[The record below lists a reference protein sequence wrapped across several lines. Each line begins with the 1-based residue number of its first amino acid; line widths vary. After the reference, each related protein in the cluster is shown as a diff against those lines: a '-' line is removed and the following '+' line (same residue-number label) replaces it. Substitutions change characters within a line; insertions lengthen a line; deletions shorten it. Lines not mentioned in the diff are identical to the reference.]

1 MKKNTQ
7 FHLSNTKDV
16 YLLSRAQSCL
26 ALGRVKN
33 MIVPIFALLLP
44 LAQASSPLS
53 LLLRDI
59 SSLGNHDLVL
69 VTQFSASALA
79 SDVILPEIMGDHGSL
94 TVIEPA
100 EEEEGVDVDSDP
112 CPPKV
117 PRLDP
122 SIRR

>member
-1 MKKNTQ
+1 
-7 FHLSNTKDV
+7 
-16 YLLSRAQSCL
+16 
-26 ALGRVKN
+26 
-33 MIVPIFALLLP
+33 MIVVPIFALLLP

-100 EEEEGVDVDSDP
+100 EEEGEDVASDP